1 MALPLDGVK
10 VLDFT
15 AIMAGPYC
23 TLMLADMG
31 AEVTKIESFPEGDG
45 SRRFEPQVNGESYC
59 FAVLNRNKRSVALD
73 LKDARGKDVIMKLAR
88 DADIVIENYRP
99 GVARKLGVDYDS
111 IKGINPDVIYA
122 SISGFGQTGPYSR
135 KGGFDIIAQGM
146 SGIMTMT
153 GEPGGRPAKVGIAMN
168 DIAAGTTALYSILGA
183 YIKRMRTGEGVYL
196 ETSLLEA
203 GMAWTFWEFGAYFG
217 GGEVPIATGTR
228 HRRST
233 PYQAYRTEDA
243 YVTVGANNEK
253 LWTAFCTEVLE
264 RPRLMQDA
272 RFKTVAARLK
282 NIDALQDEIEKV
294 FATQPTGHWVKK
306 LDAAGVPGGPVFNYV
321 QAFDNEHSRARTMVA
336 EIDHPKI
343 GRMKILGNPVKASAE
358 LARSRTPAPWLGQ
371 HTAEVLKGLGYGE
384 QQIAAL
390 FTDGVVY
397 DKHRQSSDLVIKQFS
412 D

>member
-1 MALPLDGVK
+1 MALPLEGVK

-31 AEVTKIESFPEGDG
+31 AEVIKVESFPEGDG
-45 SRRFEPQVNGESYC
+45 SRRFDPKVNGESYC
-59 FAVLNRNKRSVALD
+59 FAVLNRNKKSVALNM
-73 LKDARGKDVIMKLAR
+73 KDERGKEIFLQLAR

-99 GVARKLGVDYDS
+99 GVTRKLGIDYPAL
-111 IKGINPDVIYA
+111 KAVNPDIIYA

-153 GEPGGRPAKVGIAMN
+153 GEAGGRPAKVGIAMN

-183 YIKRMRTGEGVYL
+183 YIKRLKTGEGIYL
-196 ETSLLEA
+196 ETSLMEA
-203 GMAWTFWEFGAYFG
+203 GLAWTFWEFGAYFG
-217 GGEVPIATGTR
+217 GGEIPVATGTR

-233 PYQAYRTEDA
+233 PYQAYRTQDA

-253 LWTAFCTEVLE
+253 LWEAFCVQVLE
-264 RPRLMQDA
+264 RPALMQDP
-272 RFKTVAARLK
+272 RFVSRSARLK
-282 NIDALQDEIEKV
+282 NIDALQNEIEKV
-294 FATQPTGHWVKK
+294 FAAHPTEHWVRK

-321 QAFDNEHSRARTMVA
+321 QALDNEHSQVRNMVA

-343 GRMKILGNPVKASAE
+343 GRMKILGNPVKTSGE
-358 LARSRTPAPWLGQ
+358 LARSRLPAPWLGQ
-371 HTAEVLKGLGYGE
+371 HSAEVMRSLGYPDKD
-384 QQIAAL
+384 IDAL
-390 FTDGVVY
+390 FSDGVIY
-397 DKHRQSSDLVIKQFS
+397 DRFPQEATA
-412 D
+412 

>member
-1 MALPLDGVK
+1 MSLPLEGVK

-31 AEVTKIESFPEGDG
+31 ADVVKVESFPEGDG
-45 SRRFEPQVNGESYC
+45 SRKFDPKVNGESYC
-59 FAVLNRNKRSVALD
+59 FAVLNRNKRSVALNLRD
-73 LKDARGKDVIMKLAR
+73 PRGKDIFMRLAR

-99 GVARKLGVDYDS
+99 GVTRKLGVDYDALRA
-111 IKGINPDVIYA
+111 INPGIIYA
-122 SISGFGQTGPYSR
+122 SISGFGQTGPYSH
-135 KGGFDIIAQGM
+135 KGGYDIIAQGI

-183 YIKRMRTGEGVYL
+183 YIKRLKTGEGVYL

-203 GMAWTFWEFGAYFG
+203 GMAWTYWEFGAYFG
-217 GGEVPIATGTR
+217 GGEIPLATGTR

-233 PYQAYRTEDA
+233 PYQAYRTQDA

-253 LWTAFCTEVLE
+253 LWTAFCAQVLE
-264 RPRLMQDA
+264 RPALMEDP
-272 RFKTVAARLK
+272 RFKTPSARLQHV
-282 NIDALQDEIEKV
+282 DALQDEIEKV
-294 FATQPTGHWVKK
+294 FVRHPTAHWVEK

-321 QAFDNEHSRARTMVA
+321 QAFDNEHARARGMVA

-343 GRMKILGNPVKASAE
+343 GRMKIVGNPVKASGE

-371 HTAEVLKGLGYGE
+371 HSAEVMRSLGYSGKDIE
-384 QQIAAL
+384 AL
-390 FTDGVVY
+390 FADGVVFDRY
-397 DKHRQSSDLVIKQFS
+397 REKATA
-412 D
+412 

>member
-1 MALPLDGVK
+1 MALPLEGVK

-15 AIMAGPYC
+15 AVMAGPYC

-31 AEVTKIESFPEGDG
+31 AEVTKIETFPEGDG
-45 SRRFEPQVNGESYC
+45 SRQFDPKVNGESYC
-59 FAVLNRNKRSVALD
+59 FAVLNRNKRSLALD
-73 LKDARGKDVIMKLAR
+73 LKSARGKEIFMKLAR
-88 DADIVIENYRP
+88 DADIVVENYRP
-99 GVARKLGVDYDS
+99 GVTRNLGVDYPA
-111 IKGINPDVIYA
+111 IRAVNPDIIYA

-183 YIKRMRTGEGVYL
+183 YIKRLKTGEGVYL

-217 GGEVPIATGTR
+217 GGEVPTATGTR

-233 PYQAYRTEDA
+233 PYQAYRTQDA
-243 YVTVGANNEK
+243 YVTVGANSDK
-253 LWTAFCTEVLE
+253 LWTAFCSEVLG
-264 RPRLMQDA
+264 RPGLIEDA
-272 RFKTVAARLK
+272 RFKTRAARLK

-294 FATQPTGHWVKK
+294 FAAQPTEHWVKK

-321 QAFDNEHSRARTMVA
+321 QAFDNEHAKARNMVA

-343 GRMKILGNPVKASAE
+343 GCMKILGNPVKASAE

-371 HTAEVLKGLGYGE
+371 HSAEVLKGLGYGDRE
-384 QQIAAL
+384 IASL
-390 FTDGVVY
+390 FADGVTY
-397 DKHRQSSDLVIKQFS
+397 DRYREKATV
-412 D
+412 

>member
-1 MALPLDGVK
+1 MSLPLEGVK

-15 AIMAGPYC
+15 AVMAGPYC

-31 AEVTKIESFPEGDG
+31 AEVVKIETFPEGDA
-45 SRRFEPQVNGESYC
+45 SRKFDPKVNGESYC
-59 FAVLNRNKRSVALD
+59 FAVLNRNKKSLALN
-73 LKDARGKDVIMKLAR
+73 LKDARGKDIFMTLAR
-88 DADIVIENYRP
+88 EADIVIENYRP
-99 GVARKLGVDYDS
+99 GVTRSLGIDYPAVQAV
-111 IKGINPDVIYA
+111 NPGVIYA

-183 YIKRMRTGEGVYL
+183 YIKRLKTGEGVYL

-203 GMAWTFWEFGAYFG
+203 GMAWTYWEFGAYFG

-233 PYQAYRTEDA
+233 PYQAYRTQDA

-253 LWTAFCTEVLE
+253 LWTAFCTRVLE
-264 RPRLMQDA
+264 RPELLQDA
-272 RFKTVAARLK
+272 RFRTDAARLK

-294 FATQPTGHWVKK
+294 FAAQPTAHWVEK

-321 QAFDNEHSRARTMVA
+321 QAFDNEHARARRMVA

-343 GRMKILGNPVKASAE
+343 GRMKIIGNPVKASAE
-358 LARSRTPAPWLGQ
+358 LARSRAPAPWLGQ
-371 HTAEVLKGLGYGE
+371 HSADVLRRLGYGDG
-384 QQIAAL
+384 QIAAL
-390 FTDGVVY
+390 FAEGVVY
-397 DKHRQSSDLVIKQFS
+397 DRYHEKATA
-412 D
+412 